1 MCGIYTT
8 FSDKPITSSK
18 FLVSLKD
25 LEYRGYDSAG
35 ITFFS
40 GSKYKTFKTLKKISD
55 LQIKV
60 PKTEKS
66 KKSISLK
73 FRKKTKKCAKFQ
85 PHIHIRTPWKKKTSE
100 IFRKKKTLSPHKIHE

>member
-35 ITFFS
+35 ITFFLVQNI
-40 GSKYKTFKTLKKISD
+40 KLLK
-55 LQIKV
+55 
-60 PKTEKS
+60 
-66 KKSISLK
+66 
-73 FRKKTKKCAKFQ
+73 
-85 PHIHIRTPWKKKTSE
+85 H
-100 IFRKKKTLSPHKIHE
+100 